1 MGNTTVVYTRENQNA
16 DSYIEKMVHDNIKDY
31 QIMVATSDM
40 AVQNMVLGDG
50 AFRMSANQLQQ
61 QLNRL

>member
-31 QIMVATSDM
+31 QITVATSDM

-50 AFRMSANQLQQ
+50 AIRMSANQLQQ

>member
-1 MGNTTVVYTRENQNA
+1 MVYTRENQNA

-31 QIMVATSDM
+31 QITVATSDM
-40 AVQNMVLGDG
+40 TVQNMVLGDG
-50 AFRMSANQLQQ
+50 AIRMSANQLQQ